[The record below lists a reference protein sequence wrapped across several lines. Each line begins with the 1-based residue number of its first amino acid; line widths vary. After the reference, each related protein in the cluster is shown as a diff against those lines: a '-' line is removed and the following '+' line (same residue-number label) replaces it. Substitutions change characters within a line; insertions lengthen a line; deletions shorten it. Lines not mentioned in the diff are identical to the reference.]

1 MINFLVMKIGLP
13 FLLFCWFLLLVSGFQ
28 QSLYGQMA
36 KVDSIVFKGNERTKV
51 SILKRE
57 LDFQEG
63 DSLQLDQVEKHLE
76 VNRRKLMNTNL
87 FIWTKFDYHLSKSG
101 GLIIQFEFLEQF
113 YTLIFPI
120 FSLADR
126 NLSDWINRGTDFK
139 RVVYGI
145 RATQNN
151 LTGRNEKLSINV
163 ASGFSQR
170 FDILYSNPYIN
181 KRKTTGIYGGY
192 TYQSSKNLGYISKGD
207 VVQFASSS
215 EPLLE
220 RNSAIVGLRKR
231 VKFYDFSVLEARYH
245 EVRLSDSAY
254 ALNNQ
259 FLPGKTQKS
268 NYFQLTYG
276 FSYDKRDFTAYPL
289 RGKKI
294 DFVMGYYAVPASSAS
309 NFYEVVLGYE
319 RFIPLG
325 NQFYVSTSH
334 RLKFAQ
340 EGKVIPY
347 YLMAGLGYGSNVV
360 RGYELNVVDGNNFYL
375 NRNTLKF
382 QLINKIF
389 KIPFLP
395 IKQFNQ
401 VPIGL
406 YPTAY
411 FDFGYVNIGQEN
423 NFNSKLAGKLLY
435 GYGLGFDLVTYYN
448 LVARVIFPVINGN
461 VNGFRIS
468 LGREF

>member
-1 MINFLVMKIGLP
+1 MKFRSAFFLIYA
-13 FLLFCWFLLLVSGFQ
+13 LLLVAPIFHMPIFAQ
-28 QSLYGQMA
+28 
-36 KVDSIVFKGNERTKV
+36 KVRIDSVLFKGNERTKA

-63 DSLQLDQVEKHLE
+63 DSLQLDQVEKQLE

-87 FIWTKFDYHLSKSG
+87 FIWTKFDFHHSKSG
-101 GLIIQFEFLEQF
+101 GLVIQFEFLEQF

-126 NLSDWINRGTDFK
+126 NLSDWVNRGADPK
-139 RVVYGI
+139 RIVYGI
-145 RATQNN
+145 RATQSN
-151 LTGRNEKLSINV
+151 LTGRNEKLSINL
-163 ASGFSQR
+163 ATGFSQR

-181 KRKTTGIYGGY
+181 KRKTNGIYVGY
-192 TYQSSKNLGYISKGD
+192 TYQSSKNLAYNSKVD

-220 RNSAIVGLRKR
+220 RNSAILGFRKR

-245 EVRLSDSAY
+245 QVRLSDSAF

-259 FLPGKTQKS
+259 FLPGGTIKS
-268 NYFQLTYG
+268 NYFQFTYG

-294 DFVMGYYAVPASSAS
+294 DFLMGYYAVPSSSRS

-325 NQFYVSTSH
+325 NQFYFSTSH
-334 RLKFAQ
+334 RLKFTQ
-340 EGKVIPY
+340 DGKTIPY
-347 YLMAGLGYGSNVV
+347 YLMAGLGYGNNVV
-360 RGYELNVVDGNNFYL
+360 RGYEFNVVDGNQFYL
-375 NRNTLKF
+375 NRNTFKF

-389 KIPFLP
+389 KVPFLP
-395 IKQFNQ
+395 LKQFNQ
-401 VPIGL
+401 IPIGL

-411 FDFGYVNIGQEN
+411 LDFGYVNIGQEN

-448 LVARVIFPVINGN
+448 LVAKVIFPVVNGS
-461 VNGFRIS
+461 VNGFRVS
-468 LGREF
+468 VGREF